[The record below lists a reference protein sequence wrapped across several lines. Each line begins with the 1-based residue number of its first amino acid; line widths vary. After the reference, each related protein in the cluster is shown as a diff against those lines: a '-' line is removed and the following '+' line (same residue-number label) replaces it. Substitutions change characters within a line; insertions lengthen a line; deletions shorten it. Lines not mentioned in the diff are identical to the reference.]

1 MWWPKPLLAALALL
15 ALGLA
20 GCGLQPLYGSTASGS
35 RLAAVMSGVEVAP
48 VPGRVGQ
55 RVRNELIF
63 ENTGG
68 GGAAPQ
74 STYKLDIVIK
84 ENITNELVQITGDA
98 KSQVYELDATFKLIA
113 RDGRVVLEGK
123 ATSRAAYERFQTI
136 FSNVRARRR
145 RREPRGA
152 HCRREHQDPHRRLSV
167 AGGLSSSL
175 RNGRS
180 FPWSLTRPDRF
191 SASSNRSTPP
201 AAPGSST
208 ARTQG
213 SWPSALLRSP
223 MSLPVSARTRWR
235 SSASTREISRK
246 IRRDS
251 RSSFAPSPC
260 SPMARWCASP
270 PVRDSTFPR

>member
-1 MWWPKPLLAALALL
+1 
-15 ALGLA
+15 
-20 GCGLQPLYGSTASGS
+20 
-35 RLAAVMSGVEVAP
+35 MSGVEVAP

-136 FSNVRARRR
+136 FSNVRARVDA
-145 RREPRGA
+145 E
-152 HCRREHQDPHRRLSV
+152 
-167 AGGLSSSL
+167 
-175 RNGRS
+175 
-180 FPWSLTRPDRF
+180 
-191 SASSNRSTPP
+191 NR
-201 AAPGSST
+201 A
-208 ARTQG
+208 ARTVAE
-213 SWPSALLRSP
+213 S
-223 MSLPVSARTRWR
+223 
-235 SSASTREISRK
+235 IK
-246 IRRDS
+246 IRI
-251 RSSFAPSPC
+251 
-260 SPMARWCASP
+260 ASYL
-270 PVRDSTFPR
+270 SQAA